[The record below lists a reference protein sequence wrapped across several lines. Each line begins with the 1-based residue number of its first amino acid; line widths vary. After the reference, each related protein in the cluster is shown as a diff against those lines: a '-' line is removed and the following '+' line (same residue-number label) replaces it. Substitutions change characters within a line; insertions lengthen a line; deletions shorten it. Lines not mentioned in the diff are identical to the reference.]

1 MNTCVCVY
9 IVMFFGSNS
18 FLIHLS
24 LKKTDKVLML
34 SFFYCIF
41 HVCKQGIF
49 FFICECRIC
58 LNSSF
63 CVLLVNLLPIFKSKL
78 SNTIIINGYKGSIL
92 MKTNSRW
99 LNLHLSHQSRIWAY
113 LHQNRYVPTLIKKYT
128 HVEDKCDIP
137 FQLQ

>member
-78 SNTIIINGYKGSIL
+78 SNTIIINGYKGSIQNCVADENKFKMVESTSFSPEQNMGL
-92 MKTNSRW
+92 LTPEQICTNFD
-99 LNLHLSHQSRIWAY
+99 
-113 LHQNRYVPTLIKKYT
+113 KKIYT
-128 HVEDKCDIP
+128 CRR
-137 FQLQ
+137 QM